1 VASVCLFSEVP
12 IEEIKKVYL
21 DYQSR
26 SSVALLKWLMKE
38 SWGNSPELILATD
51 ENYRS
56 EIKGTTAGL
65 VIGDR
70 ALAQRKISTFIY
82 DLGLE
87 WKKIT
92 GLPFVFAA
100 WVSTKKLPEEFIDM
114 FNKANAMGL
123 EHIDGI
129 VAANPFDIYDLK
141 KYYTIHI
148 NYILDAS
155 KRKAMQKFLELI
167 A

>member
-1 VASVCLFSEVP
+1 
-12 IEEIKKVYL
+12 
-21 DYQSR
+21 
-26 SSVALLKWLMKE
+26 
-38 SWGNSPELILATD
+38 
-51 ENYRS
+51 
-56 EIKGTTAGL
+56 
-65 VIGDR
+65 
-70 ALAQRKISTFIY
+70 
-82 DLGLE
+82 
-87 WKKIT
+87 
-92 GLPFVFAA
+92 VFAA
-100 WVSTKKLPEEFIDM
+100 WVSTKKLPVEFIDM

-123 EHIDGI
+123 EHIDEI